1 MDIHQDEHEDF
12 KHILNQHDYRERDFY
27 LSTRRVIDYNVDT
40 EQPPSTYREI
50 TVKRHSTNKVKTYR
64 DRGRALFWLSV
75 FKQDLRNGK
84 FNS

>member
-12 KHILNQHDYRERDFY
+12 KHILNQYDHRERDFQ
-27 LSTRRVIDYNVDT
+27 LSTRRVIDYHADR

-50 TVKRHSTNKVKTYR
+50 TVKRRSTNKVKTYR
-64 DRGRALFWLSV
+64 DRGHAVFWLSA
-75 FKQDLRNGK
+75 FKQDLRKGE